1 MMQAMVQAV
10 VQTPEFQG
18 TAAEFYRRCEE
29 RDRRPP
35 NFRVEELGDDWS
47 WGRNASPRD
56 ASHSVHRSR
65 YHLYAAVGP
74 TMICQSV

>member
-47 WGRNASPRD
+47 WAVIDMRNSTAN
-56 ASHSVHRSR
+56 
-65 YHLYAAVGP
+65 G
-74 TMICQSV
+74 C